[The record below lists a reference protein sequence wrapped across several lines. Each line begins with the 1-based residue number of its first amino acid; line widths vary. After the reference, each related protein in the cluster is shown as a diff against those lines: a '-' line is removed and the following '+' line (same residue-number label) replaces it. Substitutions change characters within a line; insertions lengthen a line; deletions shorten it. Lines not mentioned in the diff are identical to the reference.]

1 MPRAFAE
8 NEGRP
13 PRILVAKM
21 GQDGHDRGQKI
32 IASAFAD
39 LGFEV
44 EIGPLFATPEEVAA
58 LAASRNVHIVG
69 VSSLAAGH
77 LALAPALKAAL
88 RQVGLGE
95 AMIVIGG
102 VIPEQDFK
110 PLRAAGVDA
119 IFPPGTVI
127 AEAAMRL
134 LEQLNQRLGYTQRG
148 AA

>member
-1 MPRAFAE
+1 M
-8 NEGRP
+8 
-13 PRILVAKM
+13 
-21 GQDGHDRGQKI
+21 
-32 IASAFAD
+32 
-39 LGFEV
+39 
-44 EIGPLFATPEEVAA
+44 
-58 LAASRNVHIVG
+58 HIVG

-95 AMIVIGG
+95 AMIVIRG

-110 PLRAAGVDA
+110 PLRAAGIDA

-127 AEAAMRL
+127 AELAISL